1 MFTKLKERYRES
13 LIILRELVKTD
24 FLLRYQGSFLG
35 IAWSVLK
42 PLMLFCVM
50 YVVFVKF
57 LRFSDGT
64 DTFPLV
70 LLLGISMWNFFTEST
85 TMGLCSITT
94 RGDLLRKINFPKY
107 IIVVSATINALIC
120 MSIMWNFFTESTT
133 MGLCSITTRGDLLR
147 KINFPKY
154 IIVVSATINALICM
168 SINLGVVIV
177 ACILSGV
184 QFTVNVFWL
193 PINLVQLYLLSLGVA
208 LLLSTLN
215 VYFRDAQHI
224 WEVVLQGLFY
234 ATPIIYPLSMVEQ
247 KLGEVAPGVGLLIEK
262 LMLLNPAAQI
272 IQDIRHNLI
281 APATTPTI
289 WTLSDNIFFQMI
301 PIALTFAMLLWG
313 VHVFRKYS
321 PKFAEVM

>member
-1 MFTKLKERYRES
+1 MFEKLKTRYRES
-13 LIILRELVKTD
+13 WVILRELVKTD

-64 DTFPLV
+64 ETFPLV
-70 LLLGISMWNFFTEST
+70 LLLGISLWNFFTEAT
-85 TMGLCSITT
+85 TLGLCSMTT

-107 IIVVSATINALIC
+107 IIVISATINALIC
-120 MSIMWNFFTESTT
+120 
-133 MGLCSITTRGDLLR
+133 L
-147 KINFPKY
+147 
-154 IIVVSATINALICM
+154 A
-168 SINLGVVIV
+168 INLGVVV
-177 ACILSGV
+177 AACILSGV
-184 QFTVNVFWL
+184 QFTANVLWL
-193 PINLVQLYLLSLGVA
+193 PLNLLQLYALALAVA

-224 WEVVLQGLFY
+224 WEVFLQGLFY
-234 ATPIIYPLSMVEQ
+234 ATPIIYPLSMVGD
-247 KLGEVAPGVGLLIEK
+247 KLASVAPGVGLLVEK
-262 LMLLNPAAQI
+262 LMLLNPAAQV

-281 APATTPTI
+281 APLTTDTI
-289 WTLSDNIFFQMI
+289 WTLSDNLLFQLI
-301 PIALTFAMLLWG
+301 PVVLTFILLG
-313 VHVFRKYS
+313 LGIHVFKKYS

>member
-1 MFTKLKERYRES
+1 MFEKLKTRYRES
-13 LIILRELVKTD
+13 WVILRELVKTD

-64 DTFPLV
+64 ETFPLV
-70 LLLGISMWNFFTEST
+70 LLLGISLWNFFTEAT
-85 TMGLCSITT
+85 TLGLCSMTT

-107 IIVVSATINALIC
+107 IIVISATINALIC
-120 MSIMWNFFTESTT
+120 
-133 MGLCSITTRGDLLR
+133 L
-147 KINFPKY
+147 
-154 IIVVSATINALICM
+154 A
-168 SINLGVVIV
+168 INLGVVVV

-184 QFTVNVFWL
+184 QFTANVLWL
-193 PINLVQLYLLSLGVA
+193 PLNLIQLYLLALAVA

-224 WEVVLQGLFY
+224 WEVFLQGLFY
-234 ATPIIYPLSMVEQ
+234 ATPIIYPLSMVGD
-247 KLGEVAPGVGLLIEK
+247 KLASVAPGVGLLVEK
-262 LMLLNPAAQI
+262 LMLLNPAAQV

-281 APATTPTI
+281 APLTTDTI
-289 WTLSDNIFFQMI
+289 WTLSDNLLFQLI
-301 PIALTFAMLLWG
+301 PVVLTFVLLG
-313 VHVFRKYS
+313 LGIHVFKKYS

>member
-1 MFTKLKERYRES
+1 MFEKLKTRYRES
-13 LIILRELVKTD
+13 WVILRELVKTD

-64 DTFPLV
+64 ETFPLV
-70 LLLGISMWNFFTEST
+70 LLLGISLWNFFTEAT
-85 TMGLCSITT
+85 TLGLCSMTT

-107 IIVVSATINALIC
+107 IIVISATINALIC
-120 MSIMWNFFTESTT
+120 
-133 MGLCSITTRGDLLR
+133 L
-147 KINFPKY
+147 
-154 IIVVSATINALICM
+154 A
-168 SINLGVVIV
+168 INLGVVVV

-184 QFTVNVFWL
+184 QFTANVLWL
-193 PINLVQLYLLSLGVA
+193 PLNLLQLYALALAVA

-224 WEVVLQGLFY
+224 WEVFLQGLFY
-234 ATPIIYPLSMVEQ
+234 ATPIIYPLSMVGN
-247 KLGEVAPGVGLLIEK
+247 KLASVAPGVGLLVEK
-262 LMLLNPAAQI
+262 LMLLNPAAQV

-281 APATTPTI
+281 APLTTDTI
-289 WTLSDNIFFQMI
+289 WTLSDNLLFQLI
-301 PIALTFAMLLWG
+301 PVVLTFVLLG
-313 VHVFRKYS
+313 LGIHVFKKYS

>member
-1 MFTKLKERYRES
+1 MFEKLKTRYRES
-13 LIILRELVKTD
+13 WVILRELVKTD

-70 LLLGISMWNFFTEST
+70 LLLGISLWNFFTEAT
-85 TMGLCSITT
+85 TLGLCSMTT

-107 IIVVSATINALIC
+107 IIVISATINALIC
-120 MSIMWNFFTESTT
+120 
-133 MGLCSITTRGDLLR
+133 L
-147 KINFPKY
+147 
-154 IIVVSATINALICM
+154 A
-168 SINLGVVIV
+168 INLGVVVV

-184 QFTVNVFWL
+184 QFTANVLWL
-193 PINLVQLYLLSLGVA
+193 PLNLIQLYLLALAVA

-224 WEVVLQGLFY
+224 WEVFLQGLFY
-234 ATPIIYPLSMVEQ
+234 ATPIIYPLSMVGE
-247 KLGEVAPGVGLLIEK
+247 KLASVAPGAGLLVEK
-262 LMLLNPAAQI
+262 LMLLNPAAQV

-281 APATTPTI
+281 APLTTDTI
-289 WTLSDNIFFQMI
+289 WTLSDNLMFQLI
-301 PIALTFAMLLWG
+301 PVVLTFVLLG
-313 VHVFRKYS
+313 LGIHVFKKYS

>member
-1 MFTKLKERYRES
+1 MFEKLKTRYRES
-13 LIILRELVKTD
+13 WVILRELVKTD

-64 DTFPLV
+64 ETFPLV
-70 LLLGISMWNFFTEST
+70 LLLGISLWNFFTEAT
-85 TMGLCSITT
+85 TLGLCSMTT

-107 IIVVSATINALIC
+107 IIVISATINALIC
-120 MSIMWNFFTESTT
+120 
-133 MGLCSITTRGDLLR
+133 L
-147 KINFPKY
+147 
-154 IIVVSATINALICM
+154 A
-168 SINLGVVIV
+168 INLGVVV
-177 ACILSGV
+177 AACFLSGV
-184 QFTVNVFWL
+184 QFTANVLWL
-193 PINLVQLYLLSLGVA
+193 PLNLLQLYALALAVA

-224 WEVVLQGLFY
+224 WEVFLQGLFY
-234 ATPIIYPLSMVEQ
+234 ATPIIYPLSMVGD
-247 KLGEVAPGVGLLIEK
+247 KLASVAPGVGLLVEK
-262 LMLLNPAAQI
+262 LMLLNPAAQV

-281 APATTPTI
+281 APLTTDTI
-289 WTLSDNIFFQMI
+289 WTLSDNLLFQLI
-301 PIALTFAMLLWG
+301 PVVLTFVLLG
-313 VHVFRKYS
+313 LGIHVFKKYS

>member
-1 MFTKLKERYRES
+1 MFEKLKTRYRES
-13 LIILRELVKTD
+13 WVILRELVKTD

-64 DTFPLV
+64 ETFPLV
-70 LLLGISMWNFFTEST
+70 LLLGISLWNFFTEAT
-85 TMGLCSITT
+85 TLGLCSMTT

-107 IIVVSATINALIC
+107 IIVISATINALIC
-120 MSIMWNFFTESTT
+120 
-133 MGLCSITTRGDLLR
+133 L
-147 KINFPKY
+147 
-154 IIVVSATINALICM
+154 A
-168 SINLGVVIV
+168 INLGVVVV

-184 QFTVNVFWL
+184 QFTANVLWL
-193 PINLVQLYLLSLGVA
+193 PLNLIQLYLLALAVA

-215 VYFRDAQHI
+215 VFFRDAQHI
-224 WEVVLQGLFY
+224 WEVFLQGLFY
-234 ATPIIYPLSMVEQ
+234 ATPIIYPLSMVGE
-247 KLGEVAPGVGLLIEK
+247 KLASVAPGAGLLVEK
-262 LMLLNPAAQI
+262 LMLLNPAAQV

-281 APATTPTI
+281 APLTTDTI
-289 WTLSDNIFFQMI
+289 WTLSDNLFFQLI
-301 PIALTFAMLLWG
+301 PVVLTFVLLG
-313 VHVFRKYS
+313 LGIHVFKKYS

>member
-13 LIILRELVKTD
+13 FIILRELVKTD

-70 LLLGISMWNFFTEST
+70 LLLGIS
-85 TMGLCSITT
+85 
-94 RGDLLRKINFPKY
+94 
-107 IIVVSATINALIC
+107 
-120 MSIMWNFFTESTT
+120 MWNFFTESTT

-247 KLGEVAPGVGLLIEK
+247 KLGEVAPGVGLLVEK

-301 PIALTFAMLLWG
+301 PVALTFALLLWG

>member
-1 MFTKLKERYRES
+1 MFEKLKERYRES
-13 LIILRELVKTD
+13 FVILKELVKTD

-85 TMGLCSITT
+85 SMGLSSIIA
-94 RGDLLRKINFPKY
+94 RGDLLRKVNFPKY

-120 MSIMWNFFTESTT
+120 M
-133 MGLCSITTRGDLLR
+133 L
-147 KINFPKY
+147 
-154 IIVVSATINALICM
+154 
-168 SINLGVVIV
+168 INLGVVVV

-184 QFTVNVFWL
+184 QFTANVLWL
-193 PINLVQLYLLSLGVA
+193 PLNLVQLYLLSLGVA

-247 KLGEVAPGVGLLIEK
+247 KLAEVAPGAGILVEK

-281 APATTPTI
+281 APATTPII
-289 WTLSDNIFFQMI
+289 WELSNNIFFQMI
-301 PIALTFAMLLWG
+301 PVVLTFVLLFWG
-313 VHVFRKYS
+313 IHVFKKYS

>member
-1 MFTKLKERYRES
+1 M
-13 LIILRELVKTD
+13 KTD

-120 MSIMWNFFTESTT
+120 MSI
-133 MGLCSITTRGDLLR
+133 
-147 KINFPKY
+147 
-154 IIVVSATINALICM
+154 
-168 SINLGVVIV
+168 NLGVVII

-184 QFTVNVFWL
+184 QFAVNVFWL
-193 PINLVQLYLLSLGVA
+193 PINLLQLYLLSLGVA
-208 LLLSTLN
+208 LLLSALN

-289 WTLSDNIFFQMI
+289 WTLSDNVFFQMI
-301 PIALTFAMLLWG
+301 PVALTFALLLWG

>member
-1 MFTKLKERYRES
+1 M
-13 LIILRELVKTD
+13 KTD

-70 LLLGISMWNFFTEST
+70 LLLGIS
-85 TMGLCSITT
+85 
-94 RGDLLRKINFPKY
+94 
-107 IIVVSATINALIC
+107 
-120 MSIMWNFFTESTT
+120 MWNFFTESTT

>member
-1 MFTKLKERYRES
+1 MFEKLKTRYRES
-13 LIILRELVKTD
+13 WVILRELVKTD

-70 LLLGISMWNFFTEST
+70 LLLGISLWNFFTEAT
-85 TMGLCSITT
+85 TLGLCSMTT

-107 IIVVSATINALIC
+107 IIVISATINALIC
-120 MSIMWNFFTESTT
+120 
-133 MGLCSITTRGDLLR
+133 L
-147 KINFPKY
+147 
-154 IIVVSATINALICM
+154 A
-168 SINLGVVIV
+168 INLGVVVV

-184 QFTVNVFWL
+184 QFTANVLWL
-193 PINLVQLYLLSLGVA
+193 PLNLIQLYLLALAVA

-224 WEVVLQGLFY
+224 WEVFLQGLFY
-234 ATPIIYPLSMVEQ
+234 ATPIIYPLSMVGE
-247 KLGEVAPGVGLLIEK
+247 KLASVTPGAGLLVEK
-262 LMLLNPAAQI
+262 LMLLNPAAQV
-272 IQDIRHNLI
+272 IQDIRYNLI
-281 APATTPTI
+281 APLTTDTI
-289 WTLSDNIFFQMI
+289 WTLSDNLLFQLI
-301 PIALTFAMLLWG
+301 PVVLTFVLLG
-313 VHVFRKYS
+313 LGIHVFKKYS

>member
-1 MFTKLKERYRES
+1 MFEKLKTRYRES
-13 LIILRELVKTD
+13 WVILRELVKTD

-64 DTFPLV
+64 ETFPLV
-70 LLLGISMWNFFTEST
+70 LLLGISLWNFLTEAT
-85 TMGLCSITT
+85 TLGLCSMTT

-107 IIVVSATINALIC
+107 IIVISATINALIC
-120 MSIMWNFFTESTT
+120 
-133 MGLCSITTRGDLLR
+133 L
-147 KINFPKY
+147 
-154 IIVVSATINALICM
+154 A
-168 SINLGVVIV
+168 INLGVVV
-177 ACILSGV
+177 AACILSGV
-184 QFTVNVFWL
+184 QFTANVLWL
-193 PINLVQLYLLSLGVA
+193 PLNLLQLYALALAVA

-224 WEVVLQGLFY
+224 WEVFLQGLFY
-234 ATPIIYPLSMVEQ
+234 ATPIIYPLSMVGD
-247 KLGEVAPGVGLLIEK
+247 KLASVAPGVGLLVEK
-262 LMLLNPAAQI
+262 LMLLNPAAQV

-281 APATTPTI
+281 APLTTDTI
-289 WTLSDNIFFQMI
+289 WTLSDNLLFQLI
-301 PIALTFAMLLWG
+301 PVVLTFVLLG
-313 VHVFRKYS
+313 LGIHVFKKYS

>member
-1 MFTKLKERYRES
+1 MVRQIGYLLFTKLKERYRES

-85 TMGLCSITT
+85 TMGLCSI
-94 RGDLLRKINFPKY
+94 
-107 IIVVSATINALIC
+107 S
-120 MSIMWNFFTESTT
+120 
-133 MGLCSITTRGDLLR
+133 TRGDLLR